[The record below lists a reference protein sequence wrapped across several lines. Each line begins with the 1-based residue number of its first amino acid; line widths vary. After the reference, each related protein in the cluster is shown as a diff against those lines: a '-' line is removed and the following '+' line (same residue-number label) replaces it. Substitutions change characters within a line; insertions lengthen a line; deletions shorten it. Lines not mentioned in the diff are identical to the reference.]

1 MKVTD
6 QMNRMVEI
14 PDDCQRIISLVP
26 SQTELLIDLGLKDK
40 LIGVTKF
47 CIHPKG
53 IKDSKTI
60 IGGTKNFKIDLI
72 RKLNPDLIIGNKEEN
87 YQEGIEELEKEFP
100 LWMSDI
106 YNLADAKDMIKQIG
120 IITNSKKNSTTI
132 VEMIEK
138 EESQLAPILPKTALY
153 FIWKKPYM
161 VAGSNNYINE
171 MLRLNGYHNLCNSA
185 FYSRYPELSE
195 KEMIEMNPETILLSS
210 EPYPFKEKDV
220 KVLQKILP
228 QTEIKIVDGELYSWY
243 GSRIIKAL
251 KLFNTDGN
259 RK

>member
-6 QMNRMVEI
+6 QMNRTVEI

-138 EESQLAPILPKTALY
+138 EESQLAPVLPKTALY
-153 FIWKKPYM
+153 FIWKNPFM
-161 VAGSNNYINE
+161 VAGSNNYIND
-171 MLRLNGYHNLCNSA
+171 MMRLAGYRNICNTVD
-185 FYSRYPELSE
+185 FSRYPSLTPTDIA
-195 KEMIEMNPETILLSS
+195 KLQPETILLSS
-210 EPYPFKEKDV
+210 EPFPF
-220 KVLQKILP
+220 QKKHVAEMKQLVPEATI
-228 QTEIKIVDGELYSWY
+228 QIVDGELYSWY

-251 KLFNTDGN
+251 KFFNRDEN
-259 RK
+259 RN